1 MAENDSVE
9 DEDRVRV
16 MSAVDK
22 VVNEHHEKLE
32 DIQKQFTDIQG
43 VSIALQNC
51 MISDFLVD
59 VTFYHI

>member
-43 VSIALQNC
+43 VSIALRNC
-51 MISDFLVD
+51 MISDF
-59 VTFYHI
+59 